1 MKLWEDQSRKES
13 DISSEISKLSND
25 DTTTG
30 LDGWYG
36 LPSYIE
42 NPSDVDMWWSTSPSY
57 EDSSDL
63 PNISKLS
70 NLDDT
75 ITNFN
80 RQKFIWLSRAT
91 PSFYAGLPTRSDV
104 WWNTSPISQ
113 HEKRGHS
120 YIAKADPQ
128 IIVCIIGERR
138 SDPILQQ
145 INFVDWSYLDIY
157 QKIEQDSQKR
167 KVLERLAVIV
177 QREDNW
183 DGYDSKK
190 PTELTINR
198 AEHFIKE
205 LLNNDVISARLL
217 RLEPFICSDEDGYIT
232 IECYKG
238 KRSLC
243 FDIQEDETKYTK
255 IEKTSANT
263 MTQTDSLNPDNYL
276 PLWEWFFD
284 E

>member
-1 MKLWEDQSRKES
+1 MEPWEVQSHQAP
-13 DISSEISKLSND
+13 DISGKISKPSNH

-30 LDGWYG
+30 LDDWYD
-36 LPSYIE
+36 LSSYIR
-42 NPSDVDMWWSTSPSY
+42 NPSDVDMWQSTSPSY
-57 EDSSDL
+57 EGSSEL

-70 NLDDT
+70 DLDDT

-80 RQKFIWLSRAT
+80 KQKFIWISRAI
-91 PSFYAGLPTRSDV
+91 PPFYASIPTLSSV

-113 HEKRGHS
+113 AEEPRHS
-120 YIAKADPQ
+120 YIAKTNLQ
-128 IIVCIIGERR
+128 KIVHIIREYRTN
-138 SDPILQQ
+138 SILQQ
-145 INFVDWSYLDIY
+145 INSTGWSSLDIY
-157 QKIEQDSQKR
+157 QETERDSQKR
-167 KVLERLAVIV
+167 KVLERLTVIA

-190 PTELTINR
+190 PTELTIKR
-198 AEHFIKE
+198 AEHFIKG
-205 LLNNDVISARLL
+205 LLDNEVISARLL
-217 RLEPFICSDEDGYIT
+217 QLEPFICSDEDGYIT

-243 FDIQEDETKYTK
+243 FDIQEDETNYTK

-263 MTQTDSLNPDNYL
+263 MTQTDSLNQDNYL
-276 PLWEWFFD
+276 PLLEWFLD

>member
-1 MKLWEDQSRKES
+1 
-13 DISSEISKLSND
+13 
-25 DTTTG
+25 
-30 LDGWYG
+30 
-36 LPSYIE
+36 
-42 NPSDVDMWWSTSPSY
+42 MWWSPYLSY

-80 RQKFIWLSRAT
+80 RPKFIWLSQAI
-91 PSFYAGLPTRSDV
+91 PSFYTSMPTLSSV

-113 HEKRGHS
+113 YEEPGRS
-120 YIAKADPQ
+120 YIAKTNLQ
-128 IIVCIIGERR
+128 KIVHIIREYRTN
-138 SDPILQQ
+138 PIFQR
-145 INFVDWSYLDIY
+145 INSTGWSYLHAY
-157 QKIEQDSQKR
+157 QETEKDSEKR
-167 KVLERLAVIV
+167 KVLERLAVIA

-198 AEHFIKE
+198 AEHFIKG
-205 LLNNDVISARLL
+205 LLDNEVISARLL
-217 RLEPFICSDEDGYIT
+217 RLEPFICSDEDGYII

-243 FDIQEDETKYTK
+243 FDIQENATTYTK

-263 MTQTDSLNPDNYL
+263 MTQTASLNQDNYL
-276 PLWEWFFD
+276 PLLEWFLD

>member
-1 MKLWEDQSRKES
+1 
-13 DISSEISKLSND
+13 
-25 DTTTG
+25 
-30 LDGWYG
+30 
-36 LPSYIE
+36 
-42 NPSDVDMWWSTSPSY
+42 MWWSTYPSY
-57 EDSSDL
+57 EDSSDP
-63 PNISKLS
+63 PNISQLS

-91 PSFYAGLPTRSDV
+91 RLFYAGLPTRSDV

-113 HEKRGHS
+113 YE
-120 YIAKADPQ
+120 
-128 IIVCIIGERR
+128 E
-138 SDPILQQ
+138 Q
-145 INFVDWSYLDIY
+145 INFVDWSYLDIH
-157 QKIEQDSQKR
+157 QETEQDSQKR
-167 KVLERLAVIV
+167 KVLERLAVIA

-198 AEHFIKE
+198 ADHFIKG
-205 LLNNDVISARLL
+205 LLDNDVISARLL
-217 RLEPFICSDEDGYIT
+217 QLEPFICSDEDGYIT

-255 IEKTSANT
+255 IERTSANT
-263 MTQTDSLNPDNYL
+263 LTQTASLNQDNYL
-276 PLWEWFFD
+276 PLLEWFLD

>member
-1 MKLWEDQSRKES
+1 MKPWKDQNHKES
-13 DISSEISKLSND
+13 DISSEISTLSND

-36 LPSYIE
+36 LSSHIK
-42 NPSDVDMWWSTSPSY
+42 NPSDVDMWWSPYPSY
-57 EDSSDL
+57 EDSSGF
-63 PNISKLS
+63 PNISKLF

-75 ITNFN
+75 VTNFN
-80 RQKFIWLSRAT
+80 RQKYIWLSRAI
-91 PSFYAGLPTRSDV
+91 PSFYAGLPTRLDV

-113 HEKRGHS
+113 YEEPGRS
-120 YIAKADPQ
+120 YIAKTNLQ
-128 IIVCIIGERR
+128 KIVHIIRECT
-138 SDPILQQ
+138 DNPILQQ
-145 INFVDWSYLDIY
+145 INSTGWSYLHAY
-157 QKIEQDSQKR
+157 QETEQDSQKR
-167 KVLERLAVIV
+167 KVLERLAVIA

-198 AEHFIKE
+198 ATHFIQE
-205 LLNNDVISARLL
+205 LLDNDVISAKLL
-217 RLEPFICSDEDGYIT
+217 QLEPFICSDEDGYIT

-243 FDIQEDETKYTK
+243 FDIQEDETTYTK

-276 PLWEWFFD
+276 PLLEWFLD